1 MNIRN
6 LLNGRHKTVKDTGLY
21 LLASIIPMVLL
32 IVINPFLAKGLS
44 PFDYAI
50 IGYLSSFAAIE
61 TPLIQF
67 FIIRYYL
74 SHYYKVGAEDRE
86 KIKATVLQ
94 LLIVFSFL
102 MTMIVGGGIC
112 CYHYLL
118 NGDSTIP
125 LFPLL
130 IFSIGA
136 IWIGGLYS
144 FQLAEYRI
152 ERRTK
157 EYCIYCIASGVFKVA
172 IIFLCVVLL
181 KQGAWGYE
189 FATFLSAFTF
199 FAITFY
205 RLRTYIFQ
213 TLNRELIK
221 KLFIF
226 CWPLAFAGCLEF
238 FTDGYSRILLE
249 RVGNNDE
256 YGIYCV
262 GNQFAKYINIFTM
275 TLYSTFNPDLYESV
289 ANHNKKKL
297 FKVCGVI
304 LGTEIIVVLLY
315 VLLAPFAIDILTA
328 GRYVESVSYSQ
339 ILAFAQIFVVGFYLM
354 NDVTVAAGFSKVV
367 LSTKII
373 ASTISIFILGYVV
386 NKWEFYGAA
395 YGQILIFMVFI
406 LINFVYV
413 IRKIKKQIFY
423 G

>member
-1 MNIRN
+1 MSIRI
-6 LLNGRHKTVKDTGLY
+6 LFKTRQKTIKDTGLY
-21 LLASIIPMVLL
+21 LLASVIPMMLL

-74 SHYYKVGAEDRE
+74 SNYYKVGFEDRE
-86 KIKATVLQ
+86 QIKATVVQ
-94 LLIVFSFL
+94 LLIFFSFF
-102 MTMIVGGGIC
+102 MTIIVGGSIC
-112 CYHYLL
+112 CYHYLF

-125 LFPLL
+125 LFPFLL
-130 IFSIGA
+130 FSIGA

-157 EYCIYCIASGVFKVA
+157 EYCIYCVVSGIFRVA
-172 IIFLCVVLL
+172 MIFLCVVLL
-181 KQGAWGYE
+181 KRGAWGYE
-189 FATFLSAFTF
+189 FATFLSSFAF

-205 RLRTYIFQ
+205 SLRTYIFQ
-213 TLNRELIK
+213 TFNSKLAR

-226 CWPLAFAGCLEF
+226 CWPLALAGCLEF
-238 FTDGYSRILLE
+238 FTDGYSRVLLE
-249 RVGNNDE
+249 RVGNTDE

-289 ANHNKKKL
+289 AKHNKKKL
-297 FKVCGVI
+297 FKVCSVI
-304 LGTEIIVVLLY
+304 LGAEIIVVLLY
-315 VLLAPFAIDILTA
+315 ILLAPFVIDILTA
-328 GRYVESVSYSQ
+328 GRYVESVRYSQ
-339 ILAFAQIFVVGFYLM
+339 ILAVAQVFVVGFYLM
-354 NDVTVAAGFSKVV
+354 NDITVAVGFSKII
-367 LSTKII
+367 LFTKII
-373 ASTISIFILGYVV
+373 ASVISIFILGFVV

-395 YGQILIFMVFI
+395 YGQILMFIVFI
-406 LINFVYV
+406 FINFACFV
-413 IRKIKKQIFY
+413 RKIKYK
-423 G
+423 